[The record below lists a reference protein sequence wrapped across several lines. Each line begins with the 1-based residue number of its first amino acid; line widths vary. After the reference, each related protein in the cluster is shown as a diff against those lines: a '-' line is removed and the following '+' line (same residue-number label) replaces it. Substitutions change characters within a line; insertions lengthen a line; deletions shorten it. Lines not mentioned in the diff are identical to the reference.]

1 MKFFILLISMI
12 LSWSVLASTDP
23 FVDDY
28 FFQSGPYRGQR
39 VDTDTRRSLKIIE
52 RGSETIEIANIA
64 HGGKF
69 YRARVDLKKIKHVI
83 FQIVH
88 FEAIVPAAHT
98 QLRFDLLEGE
108 DLELVNQYDENDKVR
123 TRSLI
128 YSLEANTQPGDEYD
142 LIQGMKKK
150 YKIAHRARSFEDVVE
165 TQILNDRSEIDQ
177 YLLNFNPE
185 VSAKILVEL
194 FEQAEKEGMRKFY
207 HTLRKNCTTELFKA
221 INRVVGK
228 RRSIRRIPTNIG
240 RIYPPWATLP
250 LRTEKW
256 IEKKLMD
263 LDQEIAA
270 NGAVKN

>member
-1 MKFFILLISMI
+1 
-12 LSWSVLASTDP
+12 
-23 FVDDY
+23 
-28 FFQSGPYRGQR
+28 

-69 YRARVDLKKIKHVI
+69 YRARIDLKKIKHVI

-88 FEAIVPAAHT
+88 FDTIVPAAHT
-98 QLRFDLLEGE
+98 QLRFDLVEGQE
-108 DLELVNQYDENDKVR
+108 LELVNQYDEKDRVR

-150 YKIAHRARSFEDVVE
+150 FKIAHRARSFEDIVE
-165 TQILNDRSEIDQ
+165 TQVFNDRSEIDQ
-177 YLLNFNPE
+177 YLLNFNADI
-185 VSAKILVEL
+185 SAKIMLEL
-194 FEQAEKEGMRKFY
+194 FEQAEAEGMRKFY

-228 RRSIRRIPTNIG
+228 RRSIKRIPTNIG

-256 IEKKLMD
+256 IEKKLID
-263 LDQEIAA
+263 LDQEVAA
-270 NGAVKN
+270 YGGGAQK